1 MTFSVAYFVY
11 DAISQSLPQIWVYV
25 GCDESRVGCPITFL
39 SKGHTEC
46 LSSIYRVIQ
55 GSWLKGGTLYIWYR
69 WAYPEIL
76 LGGGS
81 HKLFFLF
88 GVS

>member
-1 MTFSVAYFVY
+1 MNPDPGSGFMAVVIDY
-11 DAISQSLPQIWVYV
+11 
-25 GCDESRVGCPITFL
+25 
-39 SKGHTEC
+39 
-46 LSSIYRVIQ
+46 YRMFQ
-55 GSWLKGGTLYIWYR
+55 GSWQKGGTLYIWYR
-69 WAYPEIL
+69 WTYLEIL